1 MRGFLAKRWFLLLLS
16 GGLGLAWWMPRAVS
30 ACTSRLETRAVV
42 ALALCLMALSLESRR
57 LVEALV
63 RPLPALWAA
72 AISYGAMPVLG
83 WLAGWLLPNPDL
95 RIGLML
101 IVSVP
106 CTLASAVLWTR
117 MAGGDEATAL
127 LVILLTTST
136 SWLATTAWLV
146 VATDTVIALDTAA
159 LMRGLILVL
168 IVPVGLGQLLRSIAP
183 LARLA
188 GRHRGVLGVVA
199 QLLVYTV
206 ILQAAV
212 EVSLKLEETAG
223 ALTPGVLVATAAVCV
238 GTHLTGLAGGLWSSR
253 GLGFARPS
261 RIAVAFAGSQK
272 TLPVAL
278 FLYHDYFKNTYPLAV
293 VSLAFYHVG
302 QLVVDTFIADR
313 LAGGGLAAAKVATP
327 S

>member
-1 MRGFLAKRWFLLLLS
+1 M
-16 GGLGLAWWMPRAVS
+16 
-30 ACTSRLETRAVV
+30 
-42 ALALCLMALSLESRR
+42 LMA
-57 LVEALV
+57 
-63 RPLPALWAA
+63 
-72 AISYGAMPVLG
+72 
-83 WLAGWLLPNPDL
+83 
-95 RIGLML
+95 
-101 IVSVP
+101 SVP

-117 MAGGDEATAL
+117 MAGGNEATAL

-146 VATDTVIALDTAA
+146 FGTDTEITLNTVA
-159 LMRGLILVL
+159 LMRGLVLVL
-168 IVPVGLGQLLRSIAP
+168 IVPVGLGQVLRRIAP

-188 GRHRGVLGVVA
+188 ARRRAVLGVVV
-199 QLLVYTV
+199 QLLICTV

-223 ALTPGVLVATAAVCV
+223 ALTPTELVAAAAVCV
-238 GTHLTGLAGGLWSSR
+238 GTHLAALAGGLWSSQ

-278 FLYHDYFKNTYPLAV
+278 FLYHDYFKNAYPLAV

-313 LAGGGLAAAKVATP
+313 LAGRDRTAAELARTIAGPTRRTAR
-327 S
+327 